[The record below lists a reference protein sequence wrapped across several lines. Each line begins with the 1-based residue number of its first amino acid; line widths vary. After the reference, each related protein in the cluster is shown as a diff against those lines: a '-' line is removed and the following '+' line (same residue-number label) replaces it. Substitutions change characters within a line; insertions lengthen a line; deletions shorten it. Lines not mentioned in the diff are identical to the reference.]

1 MPSTIL
7 GVEDTI
13 VNKRSK
19 AQMRA
24 EQLCV
29 PRSNSHVIGF
39 QIFLVGCHRT
49 LLLKSTHKIYD
60 RRSFVLAKFYKITL
74 NCIFKWHH
82 IYFNKDF
89 LSGNKNYI
97 QKEFPQSEISGDSES
112 EINISD
118 VLGKLT
124 WVLFDITHLY
134 SPHKVWVTILF
145 LKL

>member
-1 MPSTIL
+1 MPSSIL

-49 LLLKSTHKIYD
+49 LLLKSTHKIND
-60 RRSFVLAKFYKITL
+60 GLSFVLAKFYKITL
-74 NCIFKWHH
+74 NCIFK
-82 IYFNKDF
+82 
-89 LSGNKNYI
+89 
-97 QKEFPQSEISGDSES
+97 
-112 EINISD
+112 
-118 VLGKLT
+118 
-124 WVLFDITHLY
+124 
-134 SPHKVWVTILF
+134 
-145 LKL
+145 